1 MSVEYRWEVADEE
14 WQAPPPLKRQRF
26 PWRLVGALAL
36 LLAIGVTIAAVR
48 FVRQVQ
54 QGEARLERELATTVS
69 LEVQA
74 LRERDWDLFLSL
86 QDRSDTAWYDFQK
99 QQREQLAA
107 WPGTAY
113 LEPGQEGNLTVVD
126 AAFIPV
132 EERAWAEV
140 AWALEDGIYRRVQ
153 FYHQTDGQWLRTG
166 VQPEYYGRTLT
177 RQTRHFVFKYPA
189 RDEQT
194 ADWLAEELEAW
205 YKAICTDLMCR
216 GGAHINVLVAADDRV
231 NRDYQPPAGL
241 ALRSPRLRGVRDD
254 GAPLLAD
261 RQELAWMLT
270 FLLVTQETGQVAVE
284 LPQHSSQVMG
294 YSQNVWLSFAGSE
307 GMAMQPVRL
316 LPGNTDTLVITRLL
330 SDASQAWQQPY
341 LLVEFIN
348 WQVRRL
354 GLAGQD
360 SPPTPL
366 LDRVMASRGLEGIQA
381 LLSAMTQTR
390 TEDEALRQVTGL
402 GLEDVSG
409 GFDQYLTAIL
419 AAERQLM
426 EWQLPQLVLS
436 APESAV
442 QQIFAALLSPDE
454 SAWQAQKEF
463 AFREWRDDPGGY
475 DFYDLAIPL
484 SRPSLNRW
492 DWLDEVTIWAEVA
505 YAGMQQELPLAATP
519 RRIEFFRLVD
529 GAWRHAPP
537 DERFLGDDLVLQSAH
552 FRVEGHER
560 EREIVARG
568 LVRLES
574 LYRQL
579 ADALQTGLPP
589 DQQLVIKLLPL
600 TTSVSL
606 DPDMAALKV
615 PSPYFGGWWYGWDEN
630 YLAGWVSFSLFEKLA
645 FDTAGVPGSW
655 LSHVNYGRWS
665 QAILN
670 AWWVQVSGIEY
681 AWGYWFY
688 ETEPLASAARL
699 GELLTLDELGQI
711 GFDFRTT
718 TTLSK
723 EKGELFYQQAAAV
736 MGYVAET
743 FGDEALPRLLRALA
757 EANSLDEWLRLALN
771 VDQATFEA
779 QWLAW
784 LGEQIGQ

>member
-36 LLAIGVTIAAVR
+36 LLAIGVAIAAVR

-54 QGEARLERELATTVS
+54 QGEAHLERELATAIS

-86 QDRSDTAWYDFQK
+86 QDRSDAVWYNFQK
-99 QQREQLAA
+99 QQREQLAT

-140 AWALEDGIYRRVQ
+140 AWALDDGIYRRVQ
-153 FYHQTDGQWLRTG
+153 FYHLVEGQWLRTG
-166 VQPEYYGRTLT
+166 AQPEYYGRALI
-177 RQTRHFVFKYPA
+177 RQTRHFTLKYPA

-205 YKAICTDLMCR
+205 YKAICTDLTCR
-216 GGAHINVLVAADDRV
+216 GGPRINVLVAADDKAG
-231 NRDYQPPAGL
+231 RDYQPPVGL

-254 GAPLLAD
+254 GAPLLQD
-261 RQELAWMLT
+261 RRELAWMLA
-270 FLLVTQETGQVAVE
+270 FLLVTRETGQVAAE
-284 LPQHSSQVMG
+284 PPQLSSQVMG
-294 YSQNVWLSFAGSE
+294 SSQNVWLSFVGS
-307 GMAMQPVRL
+307 GGIAMQSVRL
-316 LPGNTDTLVITRLL
+316 LPVNAGGMGIVRSF
-330 SDASQAWQQPY
+330 SDDSQTWQQSY

-381 LLSAMTQTR
+381 LLLAMTQTS
-390 TEDEALRQVTGL
+390 TEDEALRQAIGV
-402 GLEDVSG
+402 GLEDMPDV
-409 GFDQYLTAIL
+409 FDQYLTAIL

-426 EWQLPQLVLS
+426 EWQLPKLVQP
-436 APESAV
+436 APGSAV
-442 QQIFAALLSPDE
+442 QQIFAALLSPDKVGWQTQKE
-454 SAWQAQKEF
+454 SA
-463 AFREWRDDPGGY
+463 FRQWRNDPGVY
-475 DFYDLAIPL
+475 VYDLAIPL
-484 SRPSLNRW
+484 RGPSLNRW
-492 DWLDEVTIWAEVA
+492 DWLDGVTIWAEVA
-505 YAGMQQELPLAATP
+505 YADMQPELPFTVTP

-537 DERFLGDDLVLQSAH
+537 DERFLGDDLVVQSAH

-560 EREIVARG
+560 EAEIVARG
-568 LVRLES
+568 LVRLEA
-574 LYRQL
+574 LYQRL
-579 ADALQTGLPP
+579 TDALQTE
-589 DQQLVIKLLPL
+589 LLPGQRL
-600 TTSVSL
+600 IIRLSPSTTSVRL
-606 DPDMAALKV
+606 DPDLTAFRV
-615 PSPYFGGWWYGWDEN
+615 PSPYFGAWWYGWDEN
-630 YLAGWVSFSLFEKLA
+630 YLVGWVSFPLFEKLA
-645 FDTAGVPGSW
+645 LEAAGVPGSW
-655 LSHVNYGRWS
+655 PSHVNYARWS

-670 AWWVQVSGIEY
+670 AWWMQVSGIEH

-688 ETEPLASAARL
+688 EMEPLASAARS
-699 GELLTLDELGQI
+699 GKLLTLDELGQI

-723 EKGELFYQQAAAV
+723 EKGELFYQQAAVV

-743 FGDEALPRLLRALA
+743 YGTEALPRLLRALV
-757 EANSLDEWLRLALN
+757 EADSLDEWLRLVLN

-779 QWLAW
+779 EWLVW
-784 LGEQIGQ
+784 LGEKIGQ